1 LKKHEKPVFGK
12 AEERRSKAKQTSP
25 CSTKP
30 GHAFTRTRDPRDPSH
45 KTKGLAAMEEQ
56 GKSTRPHPGSR
67 YPDPRQE
74 DLMTCLAQDAGFQP
88 LLTQQHYIKSGQLRI
103 ESNQVTQHDRQ
114 QPKEATLIRISRL
127 LPGRTSTLAS
137 LHMQFA
143 TESYQGATCN
153 WKEWHPPA
161 RQITVDRCI
170 SSS

>member
-1 LKKHEKPVFGK
+1 MRNRFSGKHRKGE
-12 AEERRSKAKQTSP
+12 AKQSKHHPVLQSP
-25 CSTKP
+25 GMPSRAREIHEIP
-30 GHAFTRTRDPRDPSH
+30 LTRRRDSLQRKNEGNQPA
-45 KTKGLAAMEEQ
+45 LI
-56 GKSTRPHPGSR
+56 
-67 YPDPRQE
+67 PDPDIQTPRQ

-88 LLTQQHYIKSGQLRI
+88 LLTQQHYIKSGQL

-114 QPKEATLIRISRL
+114 QPKEATLIRISSL